1 MEAALAM
8 YQREKKLT
16 KTQFLS
22 LFFFIGIFIV
32 ILYFLHTMIYNWQK
46 SEMLFLRYQITVF
59 REARDYIN
67 NVSVE
72 NFTYAYEEKNG
83 YLYLYGIGGYTRVKL
98 GLLSEVLK
106 IPNEE
111 YYRNLHLEDGRGMY
125 RSTLWDLQNVYG
137 NKILIQNNFDTLSYD
152 EIKIFKKLKCR
163 GEDMLQ
169 FMEKMDSEYG
179 NLEIEGMVKNKKH
192 TEDVYNNLKY
202 LNLKLQNERG

>member
-1 MEAALAM
+1 M

-125 RSTLWDLQNVYG
+125 RSTLWDLQNIYG

-169 FMEKMDSEYG
+169 FMEKMDSEHG
-179 NLEIEGMVKNKKH
+179 NIEIEGMVKNKKH

-202 LNLKLQNERG
+202 LNLKLQNESG